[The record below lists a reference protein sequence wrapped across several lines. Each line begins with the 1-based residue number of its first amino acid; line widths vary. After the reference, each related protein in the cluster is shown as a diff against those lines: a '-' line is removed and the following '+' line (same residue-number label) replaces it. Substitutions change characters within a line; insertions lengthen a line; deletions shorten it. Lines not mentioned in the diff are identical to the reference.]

1 MDKVDIKT
9 LLAGV
14 VIKKDGKPVAQPGI
28 GHHQAFPVKGSPLA
42 VISGQEVV
50 KSLQEAFPRA
60 TFTWFAK
67 PVAPKAADPAA
78 ADDKP
83 AK

>member
-1 MDKVDIKT
+1 MDKVDVKT

-14 VIKKDGKPVAQPGI
+14 VIKKDGKVVTQPVS

-42 VISGQEVV
+42 VIAGQEVV
-50 KSLQEAFPRA
+50 KALKDAFPRA

-67 PVAPKAADPAA
+67 PQAEVAKAGES
-78 ADDKP
+78 DKV

>member
-1 MDKVDIKT
+1 MDKVDVKT

-14 VIKKDGKPVAQPGI
+14 VIKKDGKVVAQPAS

-42 VISGQEVV
+42 VIAGQEVV
-50 KSLQEAFPRA
+50 KALREAFPRA

-67 PVAPKAADPAA
+67 PVAPAAEAK
-78 ADDKP
+78 DDGK
-83 AK
+83 KS